1 VSDLAEWL
9 LTCIVE
15 DEKTAPDIHHRD
27 CESVQFD
34 YGGVALGPCNCGI
47 PNEVAADG
55 DPEGPSRRAATYGN
69 LPARVVVPRRGN
81 RTIAPVL
88 PTGRREP
95 RFVLFRP

>member
-34 YGGVALGPCNCGI
+34 YGGV
-47 PNEVAADG
+47 
-55 DPEGPSRRAATYGN
+55 
-69 LPARVVVPRRGN
+69 LPK
-81 RTIAPVL
+81 
-88 PTGRREP
+88 GRDVR
-95 RFVLFRP
+95 